1 MGSSTISLGLGL
13 GGGKASTISGRPA
26 GGGAFANEYSVDFDG
41 TNDYCEIGSVT
52 GFTLYGA
59 SLWFKPDATV
69 SSSGD
74 PRYLIALGDYDEGI
88 CMGGDISSKLTNEI
102 IAVLGAGGNYL
113 WGYESDSATISTAW
127 HHLAITWNSG
137 SSSTSSGNPGYDIYL
152 DGVNVGNGYGQ
163 WGSSPSAFTC
173 DFIRIGAKN
182 RSSALSRYFT
192 GLIDEVAVFSSALSS
207 SDITAIYN
215 SGTPADLTD
224 YSPVGWY
231 RMGDNDGGTG
241 TTITDQGSAGDD
253 GTLING
259 PAFSSDVPSA

>member
-1 MGSSTISLGLGL
+1 MSQFGYQNLGFGAAAT
-13 GGGKASTISGRPA
+13 GGGGVTP
-26 GGGAFANEYSVDFDG
+26 FANEYSVDFDG
-41 TNDYCEIGSVT
+41 ANDYCEVGSVT
-52 GFTLYGA
+52 GFTLNGV

-69 SSSGD
+69 SSSGTPD
-74 PRYLIALGDYDEGI
+74 YLIGLGDVDEGLFV
-88 CMGGDISSKLTNEI
+88 GGNISSRLTDEVI
-102 IAVLGAGGNYL
+102 GFVGDGGNYL
-113 WGYESDSATISTAW
+113 WGYESSSATISTAW

-163 WGSSPSAFTC
+163 WGASPSAFSC
-173 DFIRIGAKN
+173 DFVRIGARN
-182 RSSALSRYFT
+182 RAGAGAYYFG